1 MKKRALQL
9 IALLLLFCMAGSLLA
24 CKKEPEPDPVPSGKE
39 FLYEKDGFTFH
50 EQITMTV
57 GKTVAGATH
66 LTYHVINDS
75 DTEISFKADITLKI
89 KTAQGW
95 KLAPLVENE
104 YGERKAETLE
114 GFVVPTIECE
124 KHSTKAQVQN
134 LQTTNKIAPYE
145 ALAPGE
151 YQLIQSATTSDGYSF
166 DLVAYFTVE
175 GEYTPPPS
183 VSEIE
188 LSFLLLYEEGTPK
201 LKFTLKNNG
210 REPLVVKPTRHVI
223 GGQVD
228 PDAAW
233 SWLELQYEDGF
244 LDFTLAP
251 GESTERQG
259 VVCVA
264 TPSEKTPLTSLPA
277 GEYSFMIECEWS
289 ESLKKACPTAKL
301 DWAE

>member
-9 IALLLLFCMAGSLLA
+9 ISLLLLFCMAGSLLA
-24 CKKEPEPDPVPSGKE
+24 CDKEDPATEPVANTKE
-39 FLYEKDGFTFH
+39 YLYEEDGFTFH

-57 GKTVAGATH
+57 GETVAGATH

-75 DTEISFKADITLKI
+75 DTEISFKPNITLKI
-89 KTAQGW
+89 KTSEGW
-95 KLAPLVENE
+95 ELAPWVENE
-104 YGERKAETLE
+104 YGERTTRYPYYDTYIK
-114 GFVVPTIECE
+114 CE
-124 KHSTKAQVQN
+124 KHSEKSKVQE
-134 LQTTNKIAPYE
+134 LQTSDSIAPYE

-151 YQLIQSATTSDGYSF
+151 YQLIKNAKTSDGYSF

-210 REPLVVKPTRHVI
+210 REPLVVKPARHAI
-223 GGQVD
+223 GGRVD
-228 PDAAW
+228 LDDAW

-251 GESTERQG
+251 GESAERQG

-264 TPSEKTPLTSLPA
+264 TPTEKTPLTSLPA

-289 ESLKKACPTAKL
+289 NSLKKACPTAKF
-301 DWAE
+301 DWAG